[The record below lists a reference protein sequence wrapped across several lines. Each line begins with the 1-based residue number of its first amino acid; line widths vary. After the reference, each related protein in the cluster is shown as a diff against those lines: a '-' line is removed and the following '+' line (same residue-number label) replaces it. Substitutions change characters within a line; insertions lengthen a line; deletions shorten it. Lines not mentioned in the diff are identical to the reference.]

1 MNADHPLR
9 AGIPHFGPNKS
20 RRFQAKVC
28 SVPARDYE
36 LVGASQALY
45 IITYDEQVTNTFR

>member
-1 MNADHPLR
+1 MNADHPER
-9 AGIPHFGPNKS
+9 NSTHWPNKS

-45 IITYDEQVTNTFR
+45 IITYDEQATYIFR